1 VVNNMVFE
9 QQTFLYNRIV
19 AAVSEAL
26 AADDSCRLCLR
37 MLRWHALLAVL
48 WLRIKAVARPQ
59 RSSLED
65 ARKLLDALEAE
76 LCAADEEAAAAGVQ
90 PDAPVPLAELPAA
103 LRQAQ
108 QAPPSPPPPRQQQRD
123 QQQQQQQQQQA
134 AAAPAAAP
142 PKQWER
148 QKPQPEKAE
157 PIVGEHKS
165 EWAPPAAPAP
175 EELPAPP
182 GDVRA
187 EGSGHEILLQV
198 RHLFSVILSISC
210 RGLWPRDP
218 PAGPSSLCQA

>member
-1 VVNNMVFE
+1 
-9 QQTFLYNRIV
+9 
-19 AAVSEAL
+19 
-26 AADDSCRLCLR
+26 
-37 MLRWHALLAVL
+37 MLHWHALLAVL

-59 RSSLED
+59 HSSLED

-76 LCAADEEAAAAGVQ
+76 LRAADEEAAAAGVQ

-123 QQQQQQQQQQA
+123 QQQQQQA

-165 EWAPPAAPAP
+165 EWAPRAAPAP
-175 EELPAPP
+175 EDLPAPP

-198 RHLFSVILSISC
+198 RHFQCHLVNFLQRALGTRSYCRSVKPLSAV
-210 RGLWPRDP
+210 RHTNP
-218 PAGPSSLCQA
+218 P